1 MFYLWTNFESLPAL
15 TPGMKGPAVRWL
27 QARLTELGYL
37 KSGDA
42 TGEYDELTANAV
54 KEFQRASS
62 LTPSGELAPETLIA
76 LYQALDYT
84 TPRLYAAE
92 DES

>member
-1 MFYLWTNFESLPAL
+1 
-15 TPGMKGPAVRWL
+15 MKGPAVRWL

-37 KSGDA
+37 KAGDA
-42 TGEYDELTANAV
+42 SGEYDELTQHAV

-62 LTPSGELAPETLIA
+62 LEASGLLGPETLIA

-84 TPRLYAAE
+84 TPRLYAAG
-92 DES
+92 DDS